1 MEESEYCDRL
11 AIMSA
16 GRILALGSPE
26 DIKRRAIDAERPS
39 PSMEDAF
46 ISLITADEQA
56 GAGA

>member
-16 GRILALGSPE
+16 GRILALGQPG
-26 DIKRRAIDAERPS
+26 DIKAMAATPETPE

-46 ISLITADEQA
+46 ISLIMADEQT
-56 GAGA
+56 